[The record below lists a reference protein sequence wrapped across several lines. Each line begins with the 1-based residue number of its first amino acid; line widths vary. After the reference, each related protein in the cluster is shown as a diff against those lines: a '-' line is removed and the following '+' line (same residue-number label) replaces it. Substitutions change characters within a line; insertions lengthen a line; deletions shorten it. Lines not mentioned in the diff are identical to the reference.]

1 MHINKRWKNQKK
13 SEKEIMNILVL
24 KYLILILINS
34 AQSVPVKE
42 KMPFKPKMNPPGTVW
57 LRDSLF
63 IDVAPVKNVD
73 YKEFES
79 FVQIAYSKELRD
91 SLKNIP
97 SYGIDMNCFQSYM
110 RLCGPD
116 KQMAAKMKVPVNAPL
131 SWAMN
136 MNEYYNSPHFRH
148 YPVLH
153 ISFIQAQA
161 FCEWRTDMV
170 MLLFAVS
177 SKNEKQRTKYYTRV
191 RYRMPTIEE
200 WEYAMEKFKE
210 NVYTN
215 MAVYAG
221 ERCATIEAVP
231 QKKNLEF
238 VYIPHNIAEMTTTE
252 KTAVGLSWRDADT
265 TDNYSKTVSY
275 AGPRDWLG
283 FRCVCEIVEY

>member
-1 MHINKRWKNQKK
+1 
-13 SEKEIMNILVL
+13 MNIVFIEFMLMILLSNASLVL
-24 KYLILILINS
+24 D
-34 AQSVPVKE
+34 KE
-42 KMPFKPKMNPPGTVW
+42 KMPFKPKINPPGTVW

-91 SLKNIP
+91 SMKKMP
-97 SYGIDMNCFQSYM
+97 AYGIDINNFQSYM

-116 KQMAAKMKVPVNAPL
+116 KQMAVKMKAPINAKL

-136 MNEYYNSPHFRH
+136 MNEYYNSPHFRN
-148 YPVLH
+148 YPVLY
-153 ISFIQAQA
+153 ISYIQAQA
-161 FCEWRTDMV
+161 FCDWRTDMV
-170 MLLFAVS
+170 MLLFAAS
-177 SKNEKQRTKYYTRV
+177 SKNEKQRAKFYTKV
-191 RYRMPTIEE
+191 RYRLPTIEE
-200 WEYAMEKFKE
+200 WEYAMEKFKD

-215 MAVYAG
+215 LSVYAG
-221 ERCATIEAVP
+221 EQCATIEAVP
-231 QKKNLEF
+231 QKKKLEF
-238 VYIPHNIAEMTTTE
+238 VYIPHNVAEMTSTE
-252 KTAVGLSWRDADT
+252 KTAVGISWCDTDT